1 MAPDADFSVCK
12 SMKIQPSVMVS
23 LGYGKYVKSDRVTAV
38 VPIEEERGPGRRT
51 FVYVED
57 HKEPLVASRAED
69 SLVRDLV
76 REPRDVT
83 RARQQQEILRDLLD
97 DLGTVNG
104 TVRDIVRDRSNLDF
118 NLLERRL
125 RDALEEASDN

>member
-1 MAPDADFSVCK
+1 
-12 SMKIQPSVMVS
+12 MKIQSGVIVS
-23 LGYGKYVKSDRVTAV
+23 LGYGKYVKSDRVNAV

-57 HKEPLVASRAED
+57 QKEPLVASRAED

-83 RARQQQEILRDLLD
+83 RSRQQQEILRDLLD
-97 DLGTVNG
+97 DLATVNG
-104 TVRDIVRDRSNLDF
+104 TVRDIVRDRSNLDL
-118 NLLERRL
+118 NLIERRV
-125 RDALEEASDN
+125 RDTLDENSDN

>member
-1 MAPDADFSVCK
+1 
-12 SMKIQPSVMVS
+12 MKIQPSVIVP

-38 VPIEEERGPGRRT
+38 VPIEDERGPGRRT

-57 HKEPLVASRAED
+57 MKEPLVASRAED
-69 SLVRDLV
+69 SLVRDLA

-97 DLGTVNG
+97 DLGTVNA
-104 TVRDIVRDRSNLDF
+104 TVRDILRDRSNLDLNF
-118 NLLERRL
+118 LERRL
-125 RDALEEASDN
+125 RDALEESND